1 MGTLTKTEK
10 KNHSGARM
18 ASNKPD
24 AAGVSAA
31 NNIAARHRTTI
42 NLRTE
47 VNTRFQW
54 YRIRRAVEV
63 P

>member
-1 MGTLTKTEK
+1 MGTPTKAEK

-24 AAGVSAA
+24 AVGVSAA
-31 NNIAARHRTTI
+31 NNIAARHRMTI
-42 NLRTE
+42 NLRAE
-47 VNTRFQW
+47 VSTVF
-54 YRIRRAVEV
+54 